1 MPKSSRDFL
10 ERAIQDYNGIFGTNF
25 DTSAESF
32 GQYYVDLSSKMKNKE
47 LDMLIVVDMFLTG
60 FDAKT
65 LNTLWV
71 DKNLHYHRLL
81 QAFSRTN
88 RILDSTKRFGNV
100 VCFRE
105 LEKATNESIALFSQK
120 GDDSKVVLMRSF
132 KDYFEGYFEEST
144 NENGQS
150 IREFHKGY
158 TQIVQD
164 LKRDFL
170 EPQNLETL
178 TEKKAFIKAYNE
190 LLRIENILSVFDE
203 FSEDKVLLDER
214 TKQNL
219 QSAYLQIKDELMG
232 QKDPQLQ
239 AEIEDL
245 VFEIELIRQ
254 VDINIDFI
262 YELLQSAKKES
273 DKDKREKILQDI
285 ASWVDSSLKL
295 RDKGDLIKEFS
306 RYFIDLADDKNED
319 EFSFIE
325 REFRAFVKIKKKQE
339 LEKIIADEGLN
350 APKTMKFIEKS
361 FKNGEISDLG
371 VDFREILPKS
381 SLFAAKNTQQ
391 NEKVFSLLK
400 GFYEKYRDISGIE
413 I

>member
-1 MPKSSRDFL
+1 MK
-10 ERAIQDYNGIFGTNF
+10 GI
-25 DTSAESF
+25 
-32 GQYYVDLSSKMKNKE
+32 LKK
-47 LDMLIVVDMFLTG
+47 
-60 FDAKT
+60 
-65 LNTLWV
+65 
-71 DKNLHYHRLL
+71 
-81 QAFSRTN
+81 
-88 RILDSTKRFGNV
+88 
-100 VCFRE
+100 
-105 LEKATNESIALFSQK
+105 
-120 GDDSKVVLMRSF
+120 
-132 KDYFEGYFEEST
+132 ST

-178 TEKKAFIKAYNE
+178 QEKKAFIKAYNE

-232 QKDPQLQ
+232 QKNPQLQ

-285 ASWVDSSLKL
+285 ARWVDSSLKL

-306 RYFIDLADDKNED
+306 RYFIDLADDKSED

-391 NEKVFSLLK
+391 NERVFSLLK
-400 GFYEKYRDISGIE
+400 GFYEKYRDISGSQI
-413 I
+413 

>member
-1 MPKSSRDFL
+1 MKGILKKSTD
-10 ERAIQDYNGIFGTNF
+10 
-25 DTSAESF
+25 
-32 GQYYVDLSSKMKNKE
+32 
-47 LDMLIVVDMFLTG
+47 
-60 FDAKT
+60 
-65 LNTLWV
+65 
-71 DKNLHYHRLL
+71 
-81 QAFSRTN
+81 
-88 RILDSTKRFGNV
+88 
-100 VCFRE
+100 
-105 LEKATNESIALFSQK
+105 
-120 GDDSKVVLMRSF
+120 
-132 KDYFEGYFEEST
+132 
-144 NENGQS
+144 ENGQS

-164 LKRDFL
+164 LERDFL

-178 TEKKAFIKAYNE
+178 QEKKAFIKAYNE

-219 QSAYLQIKDELMG
+219 QSAYLQIKDELTG
-232 QKDPQLQ
+232 LKDPQLQ
-239 AEIEDL
+239 TEIEDL

-262 YELLQSAKKES
+262 YELLQNAKKES

-285 ASWVDSSLKL
+285 ARWVDSSLKL

-306 RYFIDLADDKNED
+306 RYFIDLADDKSED

-339 LEKIIADEGLN
+339 LEKIITDEGLN

-381 SLFAAKNTQQ
+381 SLFATKNAEQ
-391 NEKVFSLLK
+391 NERVFSLLK
-400 GFYEKYRDISGIE
+400 GFYEKYRDISGSEIE
-413 I
+413 